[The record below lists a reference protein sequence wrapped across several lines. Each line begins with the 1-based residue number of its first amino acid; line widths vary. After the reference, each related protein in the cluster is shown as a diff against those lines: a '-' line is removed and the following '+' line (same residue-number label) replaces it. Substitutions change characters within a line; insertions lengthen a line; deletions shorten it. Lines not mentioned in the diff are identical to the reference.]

1 MKKNKNDMVVAENAY
16 LREIKNNIEAAELE
30 FFVDTDNT
38 GTTFVIDF
46 NSLGRVELNIFLT
59 FRNQDVIDI
68 RSYITTDD
76 YGVDSHR
83 VLPVLN
89 DLNNSNRFVKFV
101 LDGEG
106 RIFVD
111 YSLMVYGKP
120 ELFATNVM
128 KVLLFIMCILNDSVP
143 QIMQCLDKRQ

>member
-1 MKKNKNDMVVAENAY
+1 MVVAKNDY
-16 LREIKNNIEAAELE
+16 LREIKNNLEAAELE

-59 FRNQDVIDI
+59 LRNQEVIDI

-83 VLPVLN
+83 VLFLLN

-101 LDGEG
+101 LDEEG

-120 ELFATNVM
+120 EICATNVM
-128 KVLLFIMCILNDSVP
+128 KALLFIMCTINESLP
-143 QIMQCLDKRQ
+143 KIMQCLDKRQ